1 MTEINEIC
9 FAGKFLQT
17 VDAKRRV
24 SIPAFFHGQV
34 QSKVF
39 HITRGPD
46 SNLFVYPKEVFVR
59 MAARI
64 NDNFGGRGEKDR
76 EKRLYFQETLG
87 DAQPVQCDQQG
98 RVTVPEEFLG
108 YAKIEKKVLI
118 IGAFNKLV
126 FWNPEEYNTFIRS
139 SKMSPQE
146 RVSEFGWAEGE

>member
-1 MTEINEIC
+1 MDNQNDIC
-9 FAGKFLQT
+9 FAGKFTQT
-17 VDAKRRV
+17 VDTKRRV

-46 SNLFVYPKEVFVR
+46 HNLYIYPREVFVK

-64 NDNFGGRGEKDR
+64 NENFGGRGENDK

-98 RVTVPEEFLG
+98 RVTVPPEFLE
-108 YAKIEKKVLI
+108 YAKIKNKILI

-126 FWNPEEYNTFIRS
+126 FWNPDEYDAFTQS
-139 SKMSPQE
+139 SKMTSQD
-146 RVSEFGWAEGE
+146 RVFEFGWAEGE